1 MSGLIGLGRHLSRAR
16 ARARTR
22 SSSIAM
28 LVLAFLL
35 VGLVGQAAVEGGF
48 EAAANPQGEA
58 PIVRTELDTAEIT
71 VGGRVNLLVSVEHE
85 AGTVVEWP
93 DSLDLG
99 PFEVLQAVV
108 LEPEQVG
115 ERVRSAAR
123 LTLTAFELGELELPS
138 FDLTISRPDSASSAS
153 LSTDAWTVTVASV
166 GRDDSGDIRDIKGP
180 LEIPRNWLLLLPWLA
195 GLAALVAAGY
205 WLYRRQRSR
214 RRPAALRVPV
224 VPPRPPHEVAYE
236 ALDKLERS
244 SLIEKG
250 KVKTYYIEVS
260 DIIRAYVEGRYS
272 VEAMEMATYEVMAG
286 LEGTGMEIETCLEF
300 ERFFGEC
307 DLVKFAKLVP
317 DESSCRAI
325 VPAARGLVD
334 TTKAV
339 EPIVA
344 PEFAATSSEAEATRG

>member
-1 MSGLIGLGRHLSRAR
+1 
-16 ARARTR
+16 
-22 SSSIAM
+22 M
-28 LVLAFLL
+28 LVLALLL
-35 VGLVGQAAVEGGF
+35 VGIAAESAGASGVAAV
-48 EAAANPQGEA
+48 AKSQGEA
-58 PIVRTELDTAEIT
+58 PIVRTALDTAEIT
-71 VGGRVNLLVSVEHE
+71 VGGRINLLVTVEHD
-85 AGTVVEWP
+85 AGTMVGWP

-108 LEPEQVG
+108 LEPELVG

-123 LTLTAFELGELELPS
+123 LTLTAFELGELELRS
-138 FDLTISRPDSASSAS
+138 FDLTVGGPDSASAAV
-153 LSTDAWTVTVASV
+153 LSTDAWKVTVASV
-166 GRDDSGDIRDIKGP
+166 GRDESGDIRGIKGP

-205 WLYRRQRSR
+205 WLLRRHKSR
-214 RRPAALRVPV
+214 GRLEERRGPV
-224 VPPRPPHEVAYE
+224 IPPRPPHEVAYE

-244 SLIEKG
+244 GLLEKG

-260 DIIRAYVEGRYS
+260 DIIRAYVEGRYG

-286 LEGTGMEIETCLEF
+286 LEGTGLEVETRLEF

-317 DESSCRAI
+317 DESSCQAI

-334 TTKAV
+334 ATKTVESVV
-339 EPIVA
+339 EPELA
-344 PEFAATSSEAEATRG
+344 STSSGAEAAQR